1 MLICELKHSNIAIM
15 RYGAWQLACD
25 QGSLTRNGLRS
36 CQRALVEKF
45 TIYMYL
51 FNIKVQTC
59 DAKIHQE
66 SGYINRLIKVT

>member
-25 QGSLTRNGLRS
+25 QRSLTRNGLRS

-51 FNIKVQTC
+51 FNIK
-59 DAKIHQE
+59 IPQE
-66 SGYINRLIKVT
+66 NGYISRLIEMT